1 MRMQFE
7 QATKNVDEV
16 FALYEQYGQ
25 ADYTG
30 EPVSQIEHMAQ
41 AAQLAEE
48 EGYDDEVILAAFFHD
63 IGHLCEFVFPVKQM
77 DGAGV
82 ADHETI
88 GADFLI
94 QKGFSEKI
102 GKLVKSHVPAKRYL
116 TFKYPEY
123 FEKLSPA
130 SKTTLSDQ
138 GGMMKIEEAE
148 RFENDHYFLL
158 YIKLRKW
165 DDLAK
170 ETNTP
175 LPSLEKFKKMALAH
189 LTK

>member
-1 MRMQFE
+1 M
-7 QATKNVDEV
+7 
-16 FALYEQYGQ
+16 G
-25 ADYTG
+25 
-30 EPVSQIEHMAQ
+30 
-41 AAQLAEE
+41 
-48 EGYDDEVILAAFFHD
+48 
-63 IGHLCEFVFPVKQM
+63 
-77 DGAGV
+77 GAGV

-102 GKLVKSHVPAKRYL
+102 GKLVQSHVPAKRYL

-123 FEKLSPA
+123 FEKLSAA
-130 SKTTLSDQ
+130 SKTTLGYQ
-138 GGMMKIEEAE
+138 GGMMSAGEAE
-148 RFENDHYFLL
+148 LFENDPYFLL

-165 DDLAK
+165 DNQSK
-170 ETNTP
+170 ETNRP

>member
-1 MRMQFE
+1 M
-7 QATKNVDEV
+7 V
-16 FALYEQYGQ
+16 
-25 ADYTG
+25 
-30 EPVSQIEHMAQ
+30 Q

-48 EGYDDEVILAAFFHD
+48 EGYEDDIILAAFFHD
-63 IGHLCEFVFPVKQM
+63 IGHLCEFAFPVKQM
-77 DGAGV
+77 GGAGV

-102 GKLVKSHVPAKRYL
+102 SKLVQSHVPAKRYL

-130 SKTTLSDQ
+130 SKTTLGYQ
-138 GGMMKIEEAE
+138 GGMMSAGEAE
-148 RFENDHYFLL
+148 LFENDPYFLL

-165 DDLAK
+165 DDQAK
-170 ETNTP
+170 ETNKP
-175 LPSLEKFKKMALAH
+175 LLLLEKFRQLAIAH
-189 LTK
+189 LMK

>member
-1 MRMQFE
+1 MRMQLE
-7 QATKNVDEV
+7 QATKNVAEV
-16 FALYEQYGQ
+16 FALYEKYGQ
-25 ADYTG
+25 ADYIG
-30 EPVSQIEHMAQ
+30 EPVSQVEHMVQ

-48 EGYDDEVILAAFFHD
+48 EGYEDDIILAAFFHD
-63 IGHLCEFVFPVKQM
+63 IGHLCEFAFPVKQM
-77 DGAGV
+77 GGAGV

-102 GKLVKSHVPAKRYL
+102 SKLVQSHVPAKRYL

-130 SKTTLSDQ
+130 SKTTLGYQ
-138 GGMMKIEEAE
+138 GGMMSAGEAE
-148 RFENDHYFLL
+148 LFENDPYFLL

-165 DDLAK
+165 DDQAK
-170 ETNTP
+170 ETNKP
-175 LPSLEKFKKMALAH
+175 LLLLEKFRQLAIAH
-189 LTK
+189 LMK